1 MKDAPEHA
9 KVLQQLGW
17 LYHQAGAPFC
27 NQDVA
32 VQYLTKSI
40 ESGMHFRTAPRRL
53 STHVLMSSLIAD
65 ASDAQSWYLLGRAY
79 MTQQKYN
86 KAYEA
91 YQQAVY
97 RDGRNPTF
105 WISIGVLYFQINQ
118 YKDALDAYT
127 RAIRLNPYIS
137 EVWFDLGSL
146 YESCNRQLQDAV
158 DAYLRAKELDQ
169 SNTVVVERL
178 EILRRYEEDP
188 SIVIPPAPAPRD
200 VHPTAYSGPT
210 NRNEPPPPMRTSPP
224 GSASFD
230 NLRGRAMSR
239 PGSSS
244 GRYRNGSL
252 GPPADRTRGQGDIA
266 LADARERDRA
276 YAQNGRDR
284 PGGDIHHGSIHSAY
298 LNAPSNQQPLP
309 PVMHGQSQGPPP
321 TSSHR
326 RHAHGLT
333 RRTSPQR
340 SVSPAGP
347 SGPSGY
353 GRSSA
358 RGGSPLPSVTGLG
371 LHGPPHSQVSHP
383 SSSAAGG
390 HYNSYAPPTS
400 RYNVDRPRSPGSSAR
415 GGTYGAGIPP
425 SGPPATP
432 GGDRNDMEWERDG
445 RPYGHPPAEARDF
458 IERERDIRD
467 QRIRVKEEPRE
478 QRGMRT
484 GPSLPLPTAQHVNG
498 APRHYPHERRPSD
511 DYEMRPPPPPHT
523 PGHGYPPHD
532 WESRSSSRGAGARS
546 PMPPPPH
553 RYDGASRRYDPV
565 QEERTPAQNRYTS
578 PLHNYGP
585 GHHSPV
591 VYMGH
596 DDRDIHR
603 GRQGPPSIH
612 HEPPQAVQLT
622 PQETQPQSDRRRRGR
637 QTGTEKAETASQSGK
652 DGTPAPKRRGRT
664 KKDQPTSTP
673 TSVQPP
679 PPSSTS
685 GTTSSSPTGY
695 RGSDTYDAR
704 PREPQQY
711 RGSRQI
717 ENERHGPPE
726 PPGPL
731 RPAFAQRGPPDD
743 DYDEHG
749 AVDALM
755 GLSSGARGT
764 TKPLSTASQPPPPI
778 PVSRRD
784 SDAREHTPTPPSG
797 SQVPR
802 KRRRSGS
809 VDSVYEVPPRV
820 PAIEPVERMEPERKK
835 PRLEEE
841 PTGPPSQANGA
852 PGGRSYL
859 PNIRTRVGSMDDILM
874 RDDSKKEP
882 SPKHSAPTSAVGT
895 AEAGTAPTS
904 QNGRVSSPMAV
915 DAPRTD
921 SPTRISPNGTP
932 GNTEGPKKTPE
943 QDRARA
949 SVERASSSPKNR
961 REGSYGATT
970 STNGRPQS
978 GGGPLVAHSPS
989 STSRSG
995 SVAASNS
1002 GAAPTAA

>member
-1 MKDAPEHA
+1 MRHSVIKTS
-9 KVLQQLGW
+9 
-17 LYHQAGAPFC
+17 PFNTSQRASNLVC
-27 NQDVA
+27 IFAHGIYTCAHVA
-32 VQYLTKSI
+32 
-40 ESGMHFRTAPRRL
+40 RT
-53 STHVLMSSLIAD
+53 TTD

-158 DAYLRAKELDQ
+158 DAYLRAKELDP

-188 SIVIPPAPAPRD
+188 SIIIPPAPAPRD
-200 VHPTAYSGPT
+200 VHPTAYSGHT

-224 GSASFD
+224 GSGPFD
-230 NLRGRAMSR
+230 NLRGRAMSSR

-252 GPPADRTRGQGDIA
+252 GPPADRSRGQGDIA

-284 PGGDIHHGSIHSAY
+284 PGVELHHGSIHSAY

-309 PVMHGQSQGPPP
+309 PVMHGQSQQGPPP
-321 TSSHR
+321 SSSHR
-326 RHAHGLT
+326 RHGHGST

-347 SGPSGY
+347 PGPSGY
-353 GRSSA
+353 GRGSA

-390 HYNSYAPPTS
+390 HYNSYAPPAS
-400 RYNVDRPRSPGSSAR
+400 RYNNMDRPRSPGSSAR

-425 SGPPATP
+425 SGPPMTP
-432 GGDRNDMEWERDG
+432 GGDRSDMEWEREG
-445 RPYGHPPAEARDF
+445 RPYGHPPPDARDF
-458 IERERDIRD
+458 IERDRDVRD
-467 QRIRVKEEPRE
+467 RGIRVKEEPRE

-484 GPSLPLPTAQHVNG
+484 GPNLPPPTSQHING
-498 APRHYPHERRPSD
+498 ARHYPHDRRPSD
-511 DYEMRPPPPPHT
+511 DYEMRPPPPPQT

-532 WESRSSSRGAGARS
+532 WGARSSSRGAGARS
-546 PMPPPPH
+546 PMRPLPQ
-553 RYDGASRRYDPV
+553 RYDSGSRRYDPV
-565 QEERTPAQNRYTS
+565 LEERAPHPNRFSSPA
-578 PLHNYGP
+578 PNYP
-585 GHHSPV
+585 AHHSPV
-591 VYMGH
+591 VYNMGH
-596 DDRDIHR
+596 DEREMHR
-603 GRQGPPSIH
+603 GRQGPPMH
-612 HEPPQAVQLT
+612 REPPQAVQLA
-622 PQETQPQSDRRRRGR
+622 PQDSQPQSDRRRRGR
-637 QTGTEKAETASQSGK
+637 QTGTEKADTPSQNGK
-652 DGTPAPKRRGRT
+652 DGTPVPKRRGRT
-664 KKDQPTSTP
+664 RRDQPTPTSTP
-673 TSVQPP
+673 IQPP

-695 RGSDTYDAR
+695 RGPDLGDVR

-711 RGSRQI
+711 PGPRYAESDRRG
-717 ENERHGPPE
+717 PLE
-726 PPGPL
+726 PPGAL
-731 RPAFAQRGPPDD
+731 RSTFAPRGPPDD

-755 GLSSGARGT
+755 GLSSGARGA
-764 TKPLSTASQPPPPI
+764 TKPSSTASQPPPPGSI

-784 SDAREHTPTPPSG
+784 SGGREHTPTPPSS
-797 SQVPR
+797 SQVLR

-809 VDSVYEVPPRV
+809 VESVYEVPSRA
-820 PAIEPVERMEPERKK
+820 PAMEPVERMEPERKK
-835 PRLEEE
+835 PRLEDDS
-841 PTGPPSQANGA
+841 TGPAPPQANGA
-852 PGGRSYL
+852 PGGRNL
-859 PNIRTRVGSMDDILM
+859 PNIRTRVGSIDDILM
-874 RDDSKKEP
+874 REDPRKES
-882 SPKHSAPTSAVGT
+882 SPRHSAVGT
-895 AEAGTAPTS
+895 VEAAPAPVPAPAPAPAS
-904 QNGRVSSPMAV
+904 QNGRVSSPMAI
-915 DAPRTD
+915 DAPRTE

-932 GNTEGPKKTPE
+932 GNTDGPKKSPE
-943 QDRARA
+943 QDHPRA
-949 SVERASSSPKNR
+949 SVERASPSTKNR
-961 REGSYGATT
+961 REGSYSATT
-970 STNGRPQS
+970 STNGKPQS
-978 GGGPLVAHSPS
+978 SGGPLVAHSPS
-989 STSRSG
+989 TTSRSG
-995 SVAASNS
+995 SVAASTS
-1002 GAAPTAA
+1002 GTAPTAV

>member
-1 MKDAPEHA
+1 MHHSVIKT
-9 KVLQQLGW
+9 L
-17 LYHQAGAPFC
+17 PFNTSQRALNLVC
-27 NQDVA
+27 IPAQTRHTCA
-32 VQYLTKSI
+32 
-40 ESGMHFRTAPRRL
+40 
-53 STHVLMSSLIAD
+53 HVVSMAD

-158 DAYLRAKELDQ
+158 DAYLRAKELDP

-188 SIVIPPAPAPRD
+188 SIIIPPAPAPRD

-224 GSASFD
+224 GSGSFET
-230 NLRGRAMSR
+230 LRGRAISR

-252 GPPADRTRGQGDIA
+252 GPPVDRSRGQGDIA

-276 YAQNGRDR
+276 YTQNGRDR
-284 PGGDIHHGSIHSAY
+284 PGTDIHHGSIHSAY

-309 PVMHGQSQGPPP
+309 PVMHSQSQGPPP
-321 TSSHR
+321 SSSSSHR
-326 RHAHGLT
+326 RHVGHGSA

-340 SVSPAGP
+340 SVSPGGAP
-347 SGPSGY
+347 GPSGY

-358 RGGSPLPSVTGLG
+358 RGGSPLPPVAGLG
-371 LHGPPHSQVSHP
+371 LHGPPGASHP

-390 HYNSYAPPTS
+390 HYTSYAPPTS
-400 RYNVDRPRSPGSSAR
+400 RYSGLDRPRSPGSSAR
-415 GGTYGAGIPP
+415 GGTYGGVIPP

-432 GGDRNDMEWERDG
+432 GGDMEWERDG
-445 RPYGHPPAEARDF
+445 RPYGHPPPEARDF
-458 IERERDIRD
+458 IDRDRDIRD
-467 QRIRVKEEPRE
+467 QRVRIKEEPRE
-478 QRGMRT
+478 QRGMRN
-484 GPSLPLPTAQHVNG
+484 GPSLPPPTPQHING
-498 APRHYPHERRPSD
+498 GARHYPHDRPHDRRPSD
-511 DYEMRPPPPPHT
+511 DFEMRPPPPPQT

-532 WESRSSSRGAGARS
+532 WEARSSSRAGARS
-546 PMPPPPH
+546 PMPPPQ
-553 RYDGASRRYDPV
+553 RYDSGRGRYDPV
-565 QEERTPAQNRYTS
+565 QEERALPPNRYSS
-578 PLHNYGP
+578 PPPNYSQ

-596 DDRDIHR
+596 DEREMHR
-603 GRQGPPSIH
+603 GRQGPPSTH

-622 PQETQPQSDRRRRGR
+622 PQDPQPPNDRRRRGR
-637 QTGTEKAETASQSGK
+637 QTGTEKPDTASQSGK

-664 KKDQPTSTP
+664 KKDQPTPAP
-673 TSVQPP
+673 TAVQPQ

-695 RGSDTYDAR
+695 RGPDSYDVR
-704 PREPQQY
+704 PQQY
-711 RGSRQI
+711 RYAESDR
-717 ENERHGPPE
+717 RGPAE
-726 PPGPL
+726 PLGTS
-731 RPAFAQRGPPDD
+731 RPAFPPRRQPDD
-743 DYDEHG
+743 DYDENG

-755 GLSSGARGT
+755 GLSGTRGT
-764 TKPLSTASQPPPPI
+764 TKPSSTASQPPPPGSR
-778 PVSRRD
+778 PLSRRD
-784 SDAREHTPTPPSG
+784 SGAREHTPTPPGG
-797 SQVPR
+797 SQVQVQR

-809 VDSVYEVPPRV
+809 IDSVYEVPPRA
-820 PAIEPVERMEPERKK
+820 PAMEPVERMEPERKK
-835 PRLEEE
+835 PRLEDESS
-841 PTGPPSQANGA
+841 GPAPPQANGA
-852 PGGRSYL
+852 SGGRNYP
-859 PNIRTRVGSMDDILM
+859 PNIRTRMGSMDLLM
-874 RDDSKKEP
+874 RDDSKKVP
-882 SPKHSAPTSAVGT
+882 SPKHSAPPSAVGT
-895 AEAGTAPTS
+895 AEAAPAPAPAS
-904 QNGRVSSPMAV
+904 QKGRASSPMAV

-932 GNTEGPKKTPE
+932 ANTDGPKKSPE
-943 QDRARA
+943 QDRPRA

-961 REGSYGATT
+961 REGSHSATT
-970 STNGRPQS
+970 STNGKPQS
-978 GGGPLVAHSPS
+978 SGAPLVVHSPS
-989 STSRSG
+989 ATSRSG